1 MMVHGFAPPPT
12 RWASSRFPCHTT
24 GNALNNL
31 TRFWASSIAILLLGI
46 CASMQATEPP
56 PEKLQYN
63 RDIRPILSHAC
74 FICHGPDADARQA
87 ELRLDVRADAVRE
100 TESGALPIVPGKATV
115 SELIQRISTADLSQ
129 RMPPKGHTALTAEQI
144 ETLTHWINQGA
155 EYQQHWAFITPTKVE
170 IPTVKNQSWTRNS
183 IDKFVLARL
192 EKSNLVPNAQ
202 ADREAL
208 IRRVSFDLTGLPP
221 TLEEIDTFL
230 ADTQDTAYE
239 TMVDHFL
246 ESSAYG
252 EQMARYWLD
261 LARYADTNG
270 YQYDTERTQWVWR
283 DWVIHAYN
291 SNMPFDQF
299 TIEQLA
305 GDLIPDG
312 TPQQQLATGFNRN
325 HAITIEGGIISEEY
339 RVEYVMDRVVT
350 TGAVWLGMTV
360 GCARCHDHKYDP
372 LSQTEFYQILAYFNQ
387 VPEKGN
393 SGFDPR
399 ATIASPLAAK
409 QNQTQ
414 EAEIETLR
422 AELAKPHDI
431 TDDLEKWT
439 RTLHDKDIQWHVL
452 TPDSIKS
459 SGGTTLTLLDDRS
472 VLATETNPAQDTYEI
487 TATTILQ
494 NITAIRLECL
504 THESLPGGGPGRYSN
519 SNFVLSEFELRI
531 KSSGTDKEETPWQAI
546 KFASAIAEYNQTNYH
561 VNNAIDGTTAGNNG
575 WAVDGPTR
583 KEPVASIFVAQ
594 QAFSEKPNS
603 QLQFRLRHETSFGQ
617 HGIGRLR
624 LSATTADPTRIQF
637 ESIPAEIITIAK
649 IDAAQRNAAQTK
661 TITEYFLANH
671 DPQKSLQDKLAKLVA
686 VKNNTFPPTMV
697 MRDMSPAR
705 KTFVLNRGQY
715 NEPTTEVS
723 VGVPGVFPALPTDSA
738 PNRLG
743 FAQWLMQP
751 DHPLTARVAVNRY
764 WQRLFGVGLVKTLED
779 FGTQGELPS
788 HPQLLDWLALD
799 FKANGWN
806 IKRTLKT
813 ILLSATYRQ
822 SAQAPAAAYQ
832 QDPDNRQLA
841 RGPRMRLSAEEIRDS
856 ALAISDLLVHKIGG
870 KSVYPYQ
877 PLGIWMELNNRPGYS
892 RKYPQATGEDLYR
905 RSLYTFWKRT
915 VPSPMLKTLDAPE
928 REFCTIQR
936 SRTNTPLQSLLL
948 LNAPQF
954 VEAARHLAGRVMAD
968 NITEPNQQIR
978 YIFRLVTGR
987 TPSKREVSV
996 IQSVYRSQLTAFT
1009 SDTNAVDELLAVGD
1023 SDVDDT
1029 LDRPTLA
1036 AWTMVC
1042 RMLLNLDEAI
1052 SK

>member
-1 MMVHGFAPPPT
+1 
-12 RWASSRFPCHTT
+12 
-24 GNALNNL
+24 LNNS
-31 TRFWASSIAILLLGI
+31 TRFFTFSIAILLLGI
-46 CASMQATEPP
+46 SGSTHATESPS
-56 PEKLQYN
+56 ENLQYN

-74 FICHGPDADARQA
+74 FTCHGPDATARKA
-87 ELRLDVRADAVRE
+87 ELRLDVRADALRE
-100 TESGALPIVPGKATV
+100 TESGALPIVPGKATA

-129 RMPPKGHTALTAEQI
+129 RMPPEGHAALTAEQI
-144 ETLTHWINQGA
+144 ETLTRWINQGA
-155 EYQQHWAFITPTKVE
+155 EYQQHWAFITPTNVN
-170 IPTVKNQSWTRNS
+170 IPTVKNKSWTRNE
-183 IDKFVLARL
+183 IDNFVLSRL
-192 EKSNLVPNAQ
+192 EKSNLEPNGQ

-230 ADTQDTAYE
+230 ADQQETAYE
-239 TMVDHFL
+239 TMVEHFL
-246 ESSAYG
+246 KSSAYG
-252 EQMARYWLD
+252 EHMARYWLD

-325 HAITIEGGIISEEY
+325 HPITIEGGIISEEY

-372 LSQTEFYQILAYFNQ
+372 LSQTEFYQMLAYFNQ

-409 QNQTQ
+409 QNNIL
-414 EAEIETLR
+414 EAELEILR
-422 AELAKPHDI
+422 AELAKPRDI
-431 TDDLEKWT
+431 TADLEKWT
-439 RTLHDKDIQWHVL
+439 RTLRDQNIQWHVL
-452 TPDSIKS
+452 IPDSIKS
-459 SGGTTLTLLDDRS
+459 SGESQLTLLDDHS
-472 VLATETNPAQDTYEI
+472 VLASEANPAKDTYEI

-504 THESLPGGGPGRYSN
+504 IHESLPEGGPGRYSN
-519 SNFVLSEFELRI
+519 SNFVLSEFEMRV
-531 KSSGTDKEETPWQAI
+531 KSDGADKEESPWQAI
-546 KFASAIAEYNQTNYH
+546 QFASATAQYNQKDYH
-561 VNNAIDGTTAGNNG
+561 INNAIDGITAGNNG

-583 KEPVASIFVAQ
+583 KEPVSAIFVAQ
-594 QAFSEKPNS
+594 QAFSGKLDN
-603 QLQFRLRHETSFGQ
+603 QLQFRLRHEASFGQ

-624 LSATTADPTRIQF
+624 LSVTTADPTSLQF
-637 ESIPAEIITIAK
+637 ESIPADIITIAK
-649 IDAAQRNAAQTK
+649 IDAAQRSESQTK

-671 DPQKSLQDKLAKLVA
+671 NPQIALQDKLVNLIAAK
-686 VKNNTFPPTMV
+686 NRTFPPTMV
-697 MRDMSPAR
+697 MRDMSPTR
-705 KTFVLNRGQY
+705 KTFVLDRGQY
-715 NEPTTEVS
+715 SEPTTEVN
-723 VGVPGVFPALPTDSA
+723 VGVPNVFPALPTDST

-799 FKANGWN
+799 FQANGWD

-822 SAQAPAAAYQ
+822 SSLAPAAAYQ

-841 RGPRMRLSAEEIRDS
+841 RGPRMRLSAEEIRDN
-856 ALAISDLLVHKIGG
+856 ALAISDLLTNKIGG

-877 PLGIWMELNNRPGYS
+877 PLGIWMELNNRRGYS
-892 RKYPQATGEDLYR
+892 RVYPQASGEDLYR

-954 VEAARHLAGRVMAD
+954 VEAARHLAGRVMAQGT
-968 NITEPNQQIR
+968 NNPRQQII
-978 YIFRLVTGR
+978 YVFRLVTGR
-987 TPSKREVSV
+987 TPSSDEISV
-996 IQSVYRSQLTAFT
+996 LQSVYRSQFIAFT
-1009 SDTNAVDELLAVGD
+1009 SNTDARDKLLAVGD

-1029 LDRPTLA
+1029 FDRPTLA

>member
-1 MMVHGFAPPPT
+1 
-12 RWASSRFPCHTT
+12 
-24 GNALNNL
+24 LNNS
-31 TRFWASSIAILLLGI
+31 TRFFTFSIAILLLGI
-46 CASMQATEPP
+46 SGSTHATESPS
-56 PEKLQYN
+56 ENLQYN

-74 FICHGPDADARQA
+74 FTCHGPDATARKA
-87 ELRLDVRADAVRE
+87 ELRLDVRADALRE
-100 TESGALPIVPGKATV
+100 TESGALPIVPGKATA

-129 RMPPKGHTALTAEQI
+129 RMPPEGHAALTAEQI
-144 ETLTHWINQGA
+144 ETLTRWINQGA
-155 EYQQHWAFITPTKVE
+155 EYQQHWAFITPTNVK
-170 IPTVKNQSWTRNS
+170 IPTVKNKSWTRNE
-183 IDKFVLARL
+183 IDNFVLSRL
-192 EKSNLVPNAQ
+192 EKSNLEPNGQ

-230 ADTQDTAYE
+230 ADQQETAYE
-239 TMVDHFL
+239 TMVEHFL
-246 ESSAYG
+246 KSSAYG
-252 EQMARYWLD
+252 EHMARYWLD

-325 HAITIEGGIISEEY
+325 HPITIEGGIISEEY

-372 LSQTEFYQILAYFNQ
+372 LSQTEFYQMLAYFNQ

-409 QNQTQ
+409 QNQTL
-414 EAEIETLR
+414 ETEIESLR
-422 AELAKPHDI
+422 VELAKPQDV
-431 TDDLEKWT
+431 TGDLEQWAQ
-439 RTLHDKDIQWHVL
+439 TLRNKKIQWNVL
-452 TPDSIKS
+452 KPDSFKS
-459 SGGTTLTLLDDRS
+459 SGESTLSLLEDHSILASKANPTT
-472 VLATETNPAQDTYEI
+472 DTYEI
-487 TATTILQ
+487 TATTMLK

-519 SNFVLSEFELRI
+519 SNFVLSEFELRV
-531 KSSGTDKEETPWQAI
+531 KSSEEDAETQWQAV
-546 KFASAIAEYNQTNYH
+546 KFASARAQYNQNSYH
-561 VNNAIDGTTAGNNG
+561 VNNAIDGTTAANNG

-583 KEPVASIFVAQ
+583 KKPVSAIFAAK
-594 QAFSEKPNS
+594 QAFGDKPAS
-603 QLQFRLRHETSFGQ
+603 QLQFRLRHEASFGQ

-624 LSATTADPTRIQF
+624 LSVTTADPTSLQF
-637 ESIPAEIITIAK
+637 ESIPADIITIAK
-649 IDAAQRNAAQTK
+649 IDAAQRSESQTK

-671 DPQKSLQDKLAKLVA
+671 NPQIALQDKLVNLIAAK
-686 VKNNTFPPTMV
+686 NRTFPPTMV
-697 MRDMSPAR
+697 MRDMSPTR
-705 KTFVLNRGQY
+705 KTFVLDRGQY
-715 NEPTTEVS
+715 SEPTTEVN
-723 VGVPGVFPALPTDSA
+723 VGVPNVFPALPTDST

-799 FKANGWN
+799 FQANGWD

-822 SAQAPAAAYQ
+822 SSLAPAVAYQ

-841 RGPRMRLSAEEIRDS
+841 RGPRMRLSAEEIRDN
-856 ALAISDLLVHKIGG
+856 ALAISDLLTNKIGG

-877 PLGIWMELNNRPGYS
+877 PLGIWMELNNRRGYS
-892 RKYPQATGEDLYR
+892 RVYPQASGDDLYR
-905 RSLYTFWKRT
+905 RSIYTFWKRT

-954 VEAARHLAGRVMAD
+954 VEAARHLAGRAMAQD
-968 NITEPNQQIR
+968 TNEPRQQII
-978 YIFRLVTGR
+978 YVFRLVTGR
-987 TPSKREVSV
+987 TPSSDEISV
-996 IQSVYRSQLTAFT
+996 LQSVYRSQLIAFT
-1009 SDTNAVDELLAVGD
+1009 SDTATRNKLLAVGD

-1029 LDRPTLA
+1029 FDSPTLA

>member
-1 MMVHGFAPPPT
+1 
-12 RWASSRFPCHTT
+12 
-24 GNALNNL
+24 LNTL
-31 TRFWASSIAILLLGI
+31 TRCRVWSIAIFLLGI
-46 CASMQATEPP
+46 STSTHATDSP
-56 PEKLQYN
+56 PEKLEYN

-74 FICHGPDADARQA
+74 FTCHGPDANARQA
-87 ELRLDVRADAVRE
+87 KLRLDVRADALRE
-100 TESGALPIVPGKATV
+100 TESGALPLVPGKAIS
-115 SELIQRISTADLSQ
+115 SELIQRISNADLSL
-129 RMPPKGHTALTAEQI
+129 RMPPKGHAALTAEQI
-144 ETLTHWINQGA
+144 ETLTQWINQGA
-155 EYQQHWAFITPTKVE
+155 KYQQHWAFITPTKVK
-170 IPTVKNQSWTRNS
+170 IPTVKNKSWTRNP
-183 IDKFVLARL
+183 IDNFVLARL
-192 EKSNLVPNAQ
+192 ENAHLTPNPQ
-202 ADREAL
+202 ANREAL
-208 IRRVSFDLTGLPP
+208 IRRVAFDLSGLPP

-230 ADTQDTAYE
+230 ADKQDNAYE

-246 ESSAYG
+246 ESPAYG
-252 EQMARYWLD
+252 EHMARYWLD

-299 TIEQLA
+299 TIEQIA
-305 GDLIPDG
+305 GDLLPDS

-372 LSQTEFYQILAYFNQ
+372 LSQTEFYQMLAYFNQ

-409 QNQTQ
+409 QNQTL
-414 EAEIETLR
+414 EAEIEVLR
-422 AELAKPHDI
+422 AELAKPRDI
-431 TDDLEKWT
+431 TSDLEKWA
-439 RTLHDKDIQWHVL
+439 RTLHDEQIQWHVL
-452 TPDSIKS
+452 IPDSIKS
-459 SGGTTLTLLDDRS
+459 SGDSTLTLLDDHS
-472 VLATETNPAQDTYEI
+472 VLASGTNPAKDTYNI
-487 TATTILQ
+487 TATTMLQ

-504 THESLPGGGPGRYSN
+504 THESLPGGGPGRYPN
-519 SNFVLSEFELRI
+519 SNFVLSEFELGI
-531 KSSGTDKEETPWQAI
+531 KSGDEEKNKTPWQAI
-546 KFASAIAEYNQTNYH
+546 KFASAAAQYNQANYH
-561 VNNAIDGTTAGNNG
+561 VNNTIDGTTSGNNG
-575 WAVDGPTR
+575 WAVDGPTH
-583 KEPVASIFVAQ
+583 KEPVTSMFVAE
-594 QAFSEKPNS
+594 QAFSKKPNS
-603 QLQFRLRHETSFGQ
+603 QLQFRLRHETSFGK

-624 LSATTADPTRIQF
+624 LSVTTADPTTIQF
-637 ESIPAEIITIAK
+637 ESIPAEIVTIAK
-649 IDAAQRNAAQTK
+649 IEVAQRDTAQTK

-671 DPQKSLQDKLAKLVA
+671 DPQKLLRDKLANLVA
-686 VKNNTFPPTMV
+686 AKNNTFPPTMV
-697 MRDMSPAR
+697 MRDMSPTR

-715 NEPTTEVS
+715 NEPTTEVT
-723 VGVPGVFPALPTDSA
+723 VGIPGVFPALPTSSA

-764 WQRLFGVGLVKTLED
+764 WQRLFGVGLVKTLDD

-799 FKANGWN
+799 FRANGWN
-806 IKRTLKT
+806 IKRILKT

-822 SAQAPAAAYQ
+822 SSQAPAAAYQ

-841 RGPRMRLSAEEIRDS
+841 RGPRMRLSAEEIRDN
-856 ALAISDLLVHKIGG
+856 ALAISNLLIKKIGG
-870 KSVYPYQ
+870 QSVYPYQ
-877 PLGIWMELNNRPGYS
+877 PPGLWMELNNRPGYS
-892 RKYPQATGEDLYR
+892 RKYPQAAGEDLYR

-954 VEAARHLAGRVMAD
+954 VEAARHLAGQVM
-968 NITEPNQQIR
+968 TENTNDPHQQII

-987 TPSKREVSV
+987 TPVKSEVAV
-996 IQSVYRSQLTAFT
+996 LQSVFRAQLKTFT
-1009 SDTNAVDELLAVGD
+1009 SDTNAVNALLAVGD
-1023 SDVDDT
+1023 SNVDDT

-1042 RMLLNLDEAI
+1042 RMLLNLDESI

>member
-1 MMVHGFAPPPT
+1 M
-12 RWASSRFPCHTT
+12 
-24 GNALNNL
+24 NNS
-31 TRFWASSIAILLLGI
+31 THFFASSIAILLLGSVSI
-46 CASMQATEPP
+46 HAIESQ
-56 PEKLQYN
+56 PENLQYN

-74 FICHGPDADARQA
+74 FTCHGPDAAARKA
-87 ELRLDVRADAVRE
+87 ELRLDVRADTLRE
-100 TESGALPIVPGKATV
+100 TASGALPIVPSKATA
-115 SELIQRISTADLSQ
+115 SALIQRISSADLSQ
-129 RMPPKGHTALTAEQI
+129 RMPPEGHAALTAEQI
-144 ETLTHWINQGA
+144 ETLTRWINQGA
-155 EYQQHWAFITPTKVE
+155 EYQQHWAFITPTQVK
-170 IPTVKNQSWTRNS
+170 IPTVNNQRWTRNS

-192 EKSNLVPNAQ
+192 EKSNLKPNAQ

-208 IRRVSFDLTGLPP
+208 IRRVAFDLTGLPP
-221 TLEEIDTFL
+221 TIKQIDAFL
-230 ADTQDTAYE
+230 TDQQDTAYE
-239 TMVDHFL
+239 TMVDQFL

-252 EQMARYWLD
+252 EHMARYWLD

-291 SNMPFDQF
+291 ANMPFDQF

-312 TPQQQLATGFNRN
+312 TLQQQLATGFNRN
-325 HAITIEGGIISEEY
+325 HGITIEGGIISEEY

-372 LSQTEFYQILAYFNQ
+372 LSQTEFYQMLAYFNQ

-409 QNQTQ
+409 QNQTL
-414 EAEIETLR
+414 ETEIESLR
-422 AELAKPHDI
+422 VELAKPQDV
-431 TDDLEKWT
+431 TGDLEQWAQ
-439 RTLHDKDIQWHVL
+439 TLRNKKIQWNVL
-452 TPDSIKS
+452 KPDSFKS
-459 SGGTTLTLLDDRS
+459 SGESTLTLLEDHS
-472 VLATETNPAQDTYEI
+472 ILASKANPTTDTYEI
-487 TATTILQ
+487 TATTMLE

-519 SNFVLSEFELRI
+519 SNFVLSEFELRV
-531 KSSGTDKEETPWQAI
+531 KSSEEDAETQWQAV
-546 KFASAIAEYNQTNYH
+546 KFASARAQYNQNSYH
-561 VNNAIDGTTAGNNG
+561 VNNAIDGTTAANNG

-583 KEPVASIFVAQ
+583 KKPVSAIFAAK
-594 QAFSEKPNS
+594 QAFGDKPAS
-603 QLQFRLRHETSFGQ
+603 QLQFRLRHEATFGY

-624 LSATTADPTRIQF
+624 LSVTTADPKRIQF

-649 IDAAQRNAAQTK
+649 IDPAQRSEAQTK
-661 TITEYFLANH
+661 SITEYFLANH
-671 DPQKSLQDKLAKLVA
+671 NPHKLLQAKMAKLVA
-686 VKNNTFPPTMV
+686 TKNAAFPPTMI
-697 MRDMSPAR
+697 MRDMSPSR

-723 VGVPGVFPALPTDSA
+723 AGVPNVFPVLPTDA
-738 PNRLG
+738 AANRLG
-743 FAQWLMQP
+743 FAQWLMHP

-799 FKANGWN
+799 FQANGWD
-806 IKRTLKT
+806 IKHTLKT

-822 SAQAPAAAYQ
+822 TSQAPQTAYE

-841 RGPRMRLSAEEIRDS
+841 RGPRMRLSAEEIRDN
-856 ALAISDLLVHKIGG
+856 ALAVSNLLSNKIGG

-954 VEAARHLAGRVMAD
+954 VEAARHLAGRAMAYD
-968 NITEPNQQIR
+968 TNEPSQQIR
-978 YIFRLVTGR
+978 YIFRLATGR
-987 TPSKREVSV
+987 TPSKQEVSI
-996 IQSVYRSQLTAFT
+996 IQSVYRSQLTGFA
-1009 SDTNAVDELLAVGD
+1009 SDTNAVDALLAVGD

-1029 LDRPTLA
+1029 LDRTTLA

>member
-1 MMVHGFAPPPT
+1 
-12 RWASSRFPCHTT
+12 
-24 GNALNNL
+24 LNNS
-31 TRFWASSIAILLLGI
+31 TRFFTFSIAILLLGI
-46 CASMQATEPP
+46 SGSTHATESQS
-56 PEKLQYN
+56 ENLQYN

-74 FICHGPDADARQA
+74 FTCHGPDATAREA
-87 ELRLDVRADAVRE
+87 ELRLDVRADALRE
-100 TESGALPIVPGKATV
+100 TESGALPIVPGKATA

-129 RMPPKGHTALTAEQI
+129 RMPPEGHAALTAEQI
-144 ETLTHWINQGA
+144 ETLTRWINQGA
-155 EYQQHWAFITPTKVE
+155 EYQQHWAFITPTNVK
-170 IPTVKNQSWTRNS
+170 IPTVKNKSWTRNE
-183 IDKFVLARL
+183 IDNFVLSRL
-192 EKSNLVPNAQ
+192 EKSNLEPNGQ

-230 ADTQDTAYE
+230 ADQQETAYE
-239 TMVDHFL
+239 TMVEHFL
-246 ESSAYG
+246 KSSAYG
-252 EQMARYWLD
+252 EHMARYWLD

-325 HAITIEGGIISEEY
+325 HPITIEGGIISEEY

-372 LSQTEFYQILAYFNQ
+372 LSQTEFYQMLAYFNQ

-409 QNQTQ
+409 QNQTL
-414 EAEIETLR
+414 ESEIASLR
-422 AELAKPHDI
+422 AELAKPQDVAG
-431 TDDLEKWT
+431 DLEQWAQ
-439 RTLHDKDIQWHVL
+439 TLRNEKTQWHVL
-452 TPDSIKS
+452 KPDSFKS
-459 SGGTTLTLLDDRS
+459 SGESTLTLLDDHS
-472 VLATETNPAQDTYEI
+472 VLASEVNPAKDTYEI
-487 TATTILQ
+487 TATTMLQ
-494 NITAIRLECL
+494 NITSIRLECL

-519 SNFVLSEFELRI
+519 SNFVLSEFELRV
-531 KSSGTDKEETPWQAI
+531 KSSEEDAAETQWQPI
-546 KFASAIAEYNQTNYH
+546 KFASARAQYNQNNYH
-561 VNNAIDGTTAGNNG
+561 VNNAIDGTTADNNG

-583 KEPVASIFVAQ
+583 KKPVSAIFAAK
-594 QAFSEKPNS
+594 QAFANKPAS
-603 QLQFRLRHETSFGQ
+603 QLQFRLRHEATFGQ

-624 LSATTADPTRIQF
+624 LSVTAAEPKSIQF

-649 IDAAQRNAAQTK
+649 IDPAQRSEAQTK
-661 TITEYFLANH
+661 AITEYFLANH
-671 DPQKSLQDKLAKLVA
+671 NPQKSLQDKLVKLIAAKNSA
-686 VKNNTFPPTMV
+686 FPPTMV
-697 MRDMSPAR
+697 MRDMSPTR

-723 VGVPGVFPALPTDSA
+723 AGVPNVFPVLPTDST

-799 FKANGWN
+799 FQANGWD

-822 SAQAPAAAYQ
+822 SSLAPAAAYQ

-841 RGPRMRLSAEEIRDS
+841 RGPRMRLSAEEIRDN
-856 ALAISDLLVHKIGG
+856 ALAISDLLTNKIGG

-877 PLGIWMELNNRPGYS
+877 PLGIWMELNNRRGFS
-892 RKYPQATGEDLYR
+892 RVYPQASGDDLYR
-905 RSLYTFWKRT
+905 RSIYTFWKRT

-954 VEAARHLAGRVMAD
+954 VEAARHLAGRVMAQD
-968 NITEPNQQIR
+968 TNEPRQQII
-978 YIFRLVTGR
+978 YVFRLVTGR
-987 TPSKREVSV
+987 TPSSDEISV
-996 IQSVYRSQLTAFT
+996 LQSVYRLQLIAFT
-1009 SDTNAVDELLAVGD
+1009 SDTAARNKLLAVGD

-1029 LDRPTLA
+1029 FDRPTLA